1 MAKPDLTTYGGV
13 LRDAAYSGMVA
24 DMSPA
29 TMYSATNELAQAI
42 DYGYAVARGTTAD
55 GTCKA
60 PAADGDVLI
69 GISVRT
75 PTRPA
80 DASGNVVYNRYD
92 SVPIL
97 RQGYIYAI
105 AHETVTRGTGVLSLT
120 AQFGKLGGVSAGAAG
135 AGRVVLPGAT
145 WETATTA
152 GQVGLIRISQ

>member
-1 MAKPDLTTYGGV
+1 MAKPDLTTYGGS

-24 DMSPA
+24 DISPA
-29 TMYSATNELAQAI
+29 TIFSMVNELAQTV

-60 PAADGDVLI
+60 PAVDGDVLI

-75 PTRPA
+75 PIRPA
-80 DASGNVVYNRYD
+80 DSSGNVVYARYD
-92 SVPIL
+92 SVPIM

-105 AHETVTRGTGVLSLT
+105 AAETVTRGTGVLSLT

-152 GQVGLIRISQ
+152 GQVGLIRIVQ